1 MTSPSLE
8 AGIAHVTSLGDIP
21 VRTRLSMHPTLPVMA
36 LVIRKKENRPEAAD
50 YRRRATEKDALF
62 AARS

>member
-21 VRTRLSMHPTLPVMA
+21 VRTRLSMHSTLAAISPYSLAMA
-36 LVIRKKENRPEAAD
+36 
-50 YRRRATEKDALF
+50 TM
-62 AARS
+62 